1 MAFLWGGILGRIAKE
16 YLSKDGVLDGPLIEI
31 TAHRV
36 GYLGPS
42 ESNDIKYCDD
52 QLMEDEIAIICGTYS
67 LHTHKITFS
76 LLCFT
81 FSHILQHMQV
91 KLLCVLGSL
100 HHQPG
105 NQIGRVAIGL
115 SGQSG
120 VKRFS

>member
-1 MAFLWGGILGRIAKE
+1 
-16 YLSKDGVLDGPLIEI
+16 LDGPSIEI

-42 ESNDIKYCDD
+42 ERDDIKYCDD
-52 QLMEDEIAIICGTYS
+52 QLTEDEIAIICGTYS
-67 LHTHKITFS
+67 LYTCKITFS
-76 LLCFT
+76 LLSFT

-91 KLLCVLGSL
+91 KSLFVLGSR
-100 HHQPG
+100 HHRPG
-105 NQIGRVAIGL
+105 NQIGQVAIGL